1 MVYMYI
7 IQRSNKRNI
16 IFYQSGAELDS
27 DRGGSSGPGWTTDA
41 GGPLAIG
48 HD

>member
-27 DRGGSSGPGWTTDA
+27 DRGGSSGSLDTISGNRRRRGA
-41 GGPLAIG
+41 L
-48 HD
+48 